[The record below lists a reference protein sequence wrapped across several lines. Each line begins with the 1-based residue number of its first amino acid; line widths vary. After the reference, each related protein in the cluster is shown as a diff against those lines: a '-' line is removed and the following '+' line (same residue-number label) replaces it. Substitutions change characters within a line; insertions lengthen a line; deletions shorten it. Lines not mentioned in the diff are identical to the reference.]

1 MKEPSGNGWKKMCF
15 CLLFFFLAYMAG
27 QGVAAEKNA
36 VKTISKGHIKMAAE
50 EENETAEEEK
60 KEIALTFDD
69 GPNPEY
75 TPMLLKGLR
84 KRNVK
89 ATFFLLGEEVE
100 QYPDIVKEMVEEGH
114 LLGVHSY
121 QHVNFKEAGVEEALK
136 QIEKTQEA
144 IRNVT
149 GSNCG
154 YIRPPYGCWQK
165 VKANLDCKD
174 KFVSV
179 KVAEPLLGEVGSDAA
194 SVNAD
199 KESVA
204 KAVTAKAVEEAG
216 YDSLKAAKKE
226 KTAFVFMGHGTS
238 HTAKVSYSQMQEQ
251 MKELGYD
258 NVFIG
263 TVEGEPEDTA
273 CAAIIDKVAQ
283 AGYKKVI
290 LRPLMVVAGDHA
302 NNDMAGDEEDSW
314 KSQFYASGKFD
325 SIETQISGLGSIED
339 IRKIYVA
346 HTKAV
351 M

>member
-27 QGVAAEKNA
+27 QGAAAEKNA

-100 QYPDIVKEMVEEGH
+100 QYPDIVKEMVEDGH

-165 VKANLDCKD
+165 ELDERENLIEVLWDVDPRDWGTKDADLVVKRILKNTKEGDIILLHDASKSSVQAAFTVIDVLK
-174 KFVSV
+174 KQGYSFV
-179 KVAEPLLGEVGSDAA
+179 
-194 SVNAD
+194 
-199 KESVA
+199 
-204 KAVTAKAVEEAG
+204 TVEELLL
-216 YDSLKAAKKE
+216 D
-226 KTAFVFMGHGTS
+226 
-238 HTAKVSYSQMQEQ
+238 
-251 MKELGYD
+251 
-258 NVFIG
+258 
-263 TVEGEPEDTA
+263 
-273 CAAIIDKVAQ
+273 
-283 AGYKKVI
+283 
-290 LRPLMVVAGDHA
+290 
-302 NNDMAGDEEDSW
+302 
-314 KSQFYASGKFD
+314 
-325 SIETQISGLGSIED
+325 
-339 IRKIYVA
+339 
-346 HTKAV
+346 
-351 M
+351 